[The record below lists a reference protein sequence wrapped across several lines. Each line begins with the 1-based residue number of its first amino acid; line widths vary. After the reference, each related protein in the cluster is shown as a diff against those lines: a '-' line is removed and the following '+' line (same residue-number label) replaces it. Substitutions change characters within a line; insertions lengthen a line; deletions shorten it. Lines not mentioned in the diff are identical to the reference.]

1 MHGEYLGATESAAK
15 DNKSVTRV
23 DVIQQT
29 SLAIRIGAN
38 NGNIN
43 IVSVSS
49 PANVTVLASSGQL
62 VASRSAVSKGV
73 VATNLAKGVYVVRA
87 TADSGSVVKKVVIN

>member
-1 MHGEYLGATESAAK
+1 MHGEYLGATESTAK

-23 DVIQQT
+23 DAVQQT
-29 SLAIRIGAN
+29 PLAIRIGAN
-38 NGNIN
+38 NGNID

-49 PANVTVLASSGQL
+49 PANVTVLAGSGQL
-62 VASRSAVSKGV
+62 VASCSAVSQGV

-87 TADSGSVVKKVVIN
+87 TVANGSVVKKVVIN